1 MSRRIGAVQFSDGHR
16 LYLIFDG
23 TVDVALRPLFD
34 SPDAAWSWY
43 ADGKQVDFPEPRDAA
58 TSEESITV
66 VSDHLYL
73 DDPERRVLYEFQ
85 SRASR
90 NARWLTGPRSESE
103 SQAESDAERQDEWRR
118 HGEWG

>member
-43 ADGKQVDFPEPRDAA
+43 ADGKQLDFPEPLEAS

-66 VSDHLYL
+66 VSDHTYL
-73 DDPERRVLYEFQ
+73 DDPERRDLYEFH

-90 NARWLTGPRSESE
+90 HARWLTGPRSESE
-103 SQAESDAERQDEWRR
+103 SQAESDAERRDEWRR